1 MKGRLPGLYPLRLT
15 ALAKPLVFGGQAIA
29 RHLGKTGLPQ
39 WSIAETW
46 ECSDV
51 SGAVATVQEGPL
63 AGRSL
68 RQVVA
73 DRPEELMGPGWSGTR
88 FPVLTKFIDA
98 SGALPVHLHADD
110 EAARRLE
117 GQPNGKTEAWHI
129 LDAAPGA
136 TALCGVREG
145 VTAHELRTALE
156 AQESDRVLRRL
167 PVRAGRTVHVPGGT
181 PHSFGPATLVHEIEQ
196 TSDIQQHAMRWNM
209 EDGSPVGDEESAAN
223 LDMLM
228 RQVDL
233 ASRPEFTPGLRIAAG
248 DGVERVFLTA
258 SRHFALERWT
268 AGTAEPLR
276 HAFATAQILTN
287 VGAPV
292 RVRSGAWSGEPGRAE
307 TVLLPAVLGEVEVT
321 GPADVLLGYLPG
333 LDRDVRAPLLAAGYA
348 LPVIRSLTAGAPSTR
363 DGGGQRDQAAG

>member
-1 MKGRLPGLYPLRLT
+1 MSGRHPGLYPLRLT

-29 RHLGKTGLPQ
+29 RHLGKAGLPE

-51 SGAVATVQEGPL
+51 TGAVATVREGPL

-68 RQVVA
+68 REMVA
-73 DRPEELMGPGWSGTR
+73 DRPEELMGPGWSGTY

-98 SGALPVHLHADD
+98 SGVLPVHLHADD

-136 TALCGVREG
+136 TALCGVREE
-145 VTAHELRTALE
+145 VTAGQLRAALE
-156 AQESDRVLRRL
+156 AQEFDGVLRRL
-167 PVRAGRTVHVPGGT
+167 PVRAGETVYVPGGT
-181 PHSFGPATLVHEIEQ
+181 LHSFGPATLVYEIEQ

-209 EDGSPVGDEESAAN
+209 EDGSPVGDEEFAAN

-258 SRHFALERWT
+258 SRYFALERWT

-276 HAFATAQILTN
+276 HAFTTAQILTN

-292 RVRSGAWSGEPGRAE
+292 RVRSGAWSGELGRAE
-307 TVLLPAVLGEVEVT
+307 TLLLPAVLGEVEIT
-321 GPADVLLGYLPG
+321 GPADVLLGYLPD
-333 LDRDVRAPLLAAGYA
+333 LDRDVHAPLLAAGRGLEDIA
-348 LPVIRSLTAGAPSTR
+348 APLAEPESGGTPR
-363 DGGGQRDQAAG
+363 TDGGGAP